1 MSRKCFWRSDLQMLE
16 LEVNRRCAFP
26 LFIFFVEP
34 VEILENR
41 GSVPFNETAGDL
53 PFSDN

>member
-1 MSRKCFWRSDLQMLE
+1 MLE